1 MIGAMTFGCLFIG
14 ALVFTKYL
22 KHFEIRNLIMIGILI
37 NVIGCFMGLIQSL
50 RWNLDIGLDDLTFVI
65 FTTTITDTLIL
76 AF

>member
-1 MIGAMTFGCLFIG
+1 MLGVMAFVCLLIG
-14 ALVFTKYL
+14 ALAFTKYL
-22 KHFEIRNLIMIGILI
+22 RHFEIRNLIMIGIFI